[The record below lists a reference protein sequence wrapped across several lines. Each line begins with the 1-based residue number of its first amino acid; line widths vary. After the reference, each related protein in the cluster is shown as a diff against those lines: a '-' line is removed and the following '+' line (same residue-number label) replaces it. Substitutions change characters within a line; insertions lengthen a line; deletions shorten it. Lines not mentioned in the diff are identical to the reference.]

1 MKSAIKAPWAFIVTW
16 LRYYYAIHFL
26 ESGLNFALF
35 DFIPHFSKA
44 GRAGPFQVELAAI
57 GLYQLVKYA
66 EVLLGAMLL
75 LNIAVPL
82 VLILMAG
89 ISFMII
95 YLNLFVS
102 PDPRQLF
109 SGTQEV
115 LLIGTLLI
123 AYGGYY
129 ADYCRVNAKPFWF
142 WDGFI
147 GIDRP
152 VPQRPFNSLGV
163 TPTVSS
169 KDYVWVVGVGILVTV
184 LVAVVSS
191 TLANRPI
198 RLYDYGPPLASVV
211 LTLITMFFLARIKP
225 TDEASRG
232 WVNRLG
238 L

>member
-1 MKSAIKAPWAFIVTW
+1 MKSAIKSPWAFVITW
-16 LRYYYAIHFL
+16 LRYYYALHFL

-35 DFIPHFSKA
+35 DFIPDFSKA

-57 GLYQLVKYA
+57 GLYQIVKYA
-66 EVLLGAMLL
+66 EVLLGAMLF

-115 LLIGTLLI
+115 LLIGSLLI

-129 ADYCRVNAKPFWF
+129 ADYCRINARPFWF
-142 WDGFI
+142 WNGFDGV
-147 GIDRP
+147 DRP
-152 VPQRPFNSLGV
+152 VPPRPVNSLGV
-163 TPTVSS
+163 TPTVGSI
-169 KDYVWVVGVGILVTV
+169 DYVVVAVVGASVTV

-191 TLANRPI
+191 TLANRPM
-198 RLYDYGPPLASVV
+198 RLYDYGPPLAAAVI
-211 LTLITMFFLARIKP
+211 TLVTMVIV
-225 TDEASRG
+225 SRVKRSDAEQG
-232 WVNRLG
+232 SWVDRLG